1 MDISD
6 FIGAAK
12 TFHVLGIKVT
22 KDGDLNGTA
31 NPNAVEISILQRR
44 ASHPVQLVLL
54 SRKDYC
60 L

>member
-22 KDGDLNGTA
+22 KDGDLINQ
-31 NPNAVEISILQRR
+31 ICR
-44 ASHPVQLVLL
+44 
-54 SRKDYC
+54 
-60 L
+60 

>member
-22 KDGDLNGTA
+22 KDGELINECLFC
-31 NPNAVEISILQRR
+31 NEELHILC
-44 ASHPVQLVLL
+44 SWFCCPGGIIVLG
-54 SRKDYC
+54 
-60 L
+60 

>member
-22 KDGDLNGTA
+22 KDGDLINEWYSEPEC
-31 NPNAVEISILQRR
+31 NEELHILC
-44 ASHPVQLVLL
+44 SWFCCPGGIIVLG
-54 SRKDYC
+54 
-60 L
+60 